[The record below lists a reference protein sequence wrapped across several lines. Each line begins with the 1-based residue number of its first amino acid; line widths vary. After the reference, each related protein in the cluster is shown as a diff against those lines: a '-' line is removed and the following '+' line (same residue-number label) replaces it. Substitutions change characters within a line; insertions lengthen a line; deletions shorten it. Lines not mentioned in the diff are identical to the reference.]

1 MQQATWNHAQ
11 YLSVLSWTMFS
22 AVVTSAQ
29 LFLVF
34 FPFGN
39 LNEYVLGWPL
49 GLSLTANAIFVMAS
63 TLGHRDQHVRISLRD
78 NGIQYDDESES
89 YRRNE
94 LLRAS
99 EIKNIRVRRNPFF
112 KSLTIDMKENNQR
125 FFLSNASL
133 TDNFLAEAN
142 ALINQGVGNA
152 LKTGLQKA

>member
-11 YLSVLSWTMFS
+11 YLSVLSWTMLS
-22 AVVTSAQ
+22 AAITSAQ

-39 LNEYVLGWPL
+39 LDEYVLGWPL
-49 GLSLTANAIFVMAS
+49 GLSLTVNVILVIAS
-63 TLGHRDQHVRISLRD
+63 TLGRRDQYVRVSLTD

-89 YRRNE
+89 YRRKE

-99 EIKNIRVRRNPFF
+99 EIKKIRVRRNPFF

-125 FFLSNASL
+125 FFLSNVSI
-133 TDNFLAEAN
+133 TDDFLAGVQ
-142 ALINQGVGNA
+142 ALINKG
-152 LKTGLQKA
+152 TS